1 MHKFLN
7 ILLTMPQGRDKVSP
21 SEREGSFIPPLR
33 EFCLEKEDYIMK
45 KFLTCLLVLAMVL
58 SLAACGGNDSSS
70 SGDTSGTDDSQTAGD
85 TSGTDDSQTAGD
97 TSGSGDSNDDGNTD
111 GTYTTVTE
119 GKLVMS
125 TNASF
130 PPYEMVDESGNIIG
144 IDAESAAALAE
155 KLGLELEIIDIDFD
169 SALLAVQ
176 EGRSDMV
183 LAGLSYREDR
193 DEVMDFSTSY
203 ATGVQVVIV
212 PDGSDIE
219 DNDGLD
225 GKMIGVQRGTTGHIY
240 ASDTPENGGYGEEH
254 VLAYDNGALAVQA
267 MINGQI
273 DAVIIDNGPAQEYV
287 KANPG
292 IHILEGNWVLEDY
305 CLAVNEGNSALLE
318 VLNSALEEL
327 IENGTVQEIIDKYI
341 TAEQ

>member
-1 MHKFLN
+1 
-7 ILLTMPQGRDKVSP
+7 
-21 SEREGSFIPPLR
+21 
-33 EFCLEKEDYIMK
+33 MK
-45 KFLTCLLVLAMVL
+45 KFLTCLLALVMVL
-58 SLAACGGNDSSS
+58 SLAACSGNDSGNS
-70 SGDTSGTDDSQTAGD
+70 DNAGD
-85 TSGTDDSQTAGD
+85 TSGDSSSQTGGDTAGD
-97 TSGSGDSNDDGNTD
+97 ASGSGDSSSGSGDAAF
-111 GTYTTVTE
+111 TTVEE
-119 GKLVMS
+119 GKIIMS

-144 IDAESAAALAE
+144 IDAEIAAALAE
-155 KLGLELEIIDIDFD
+155 KLGLELEIMDMDFD

-212 PDGSDIE
+212 PDDSDIQS
-219 DNDGLD
+219 NDDLE
-225 GKMIGVQRGTTGHIY
+225 GKMIGTQRGTTGFIY

-267 MINGQI
+267 MMNGQI

-287 KANPG
+287 KANTG

-305 CLAVNEGNSALLE
+305 CLAVDEGNSALLE
-318 VLNSALEEL
+318 VLNGALEEM
-327 IENGTVQEIIDKYI
+327 IEDGTVQTIIDKYI
-341 TAEQ
+341 TA